1 MEARQRIDLSS
12 SCRPS
17 DNPMPMKQ
25 ISKFFPLLPM
35 MMVLAS
41 CQTENPEKEAISE
54 GEMIKI
60 EKSVLKDKIMGG
72 WAGQVIGCTYGGPTE
87 FQWNGT
93 MIGDHV
99 PIPWDED
106 QMLWWFENSP
116 GLYDDVYMDL
126 TFVQVFED
134 HGLDATAE
142 LHARAF
148 ANSEYPLWHANQ
160 AARYNILNG
169 IMPPASG
176 HWKNNPHADDIDFQI
191 EADFA
196 GLMSP
201 GMINAAAEI
210 TDPIAHIMNYGDGWY
225 GGVFVAAMYSQAF
238 VSDNIHFV
246 VREALKAIPEQ
257 SRFYKTIADVIQWHQ
272 MYPDD
277 WKRTWF
283 EIQKKWTA
291 EKGCPDGVFK
301 AFNIDASVN
310 AAYIVLGL
318 LYGDG
323 DYGKT
328 IDISTRAGYDSD
340 CNPANAAGILGTIM
354 GYGNIPDYWKQGLD
368 KVESKK
374 FAYTD
379 MSLLDVYDIGYG
391 HALQMVERN
400 GGKVLEEQ
408 VEIKYQ
414 KVKPVRFEES
424 FQGLYPVKRISN
436 TWTDLWRGFGSGKQ
450 EFKEKFTGSAVV
462 ISGRVEKENPNLS
475 EYELSLDV
483 YLNDAFME
491 TVVMPTRQ
499 NLRKHEIYWNYE
511 LPEKDYEIRLVPK
524 DFPEG
529 YQLVVNALI
538 IYSKTD
544 PGIQTYF

>member
-1 MEARQRIDLSS
+1 
-12 SCRPS
+12 
-17 DNPMPMKQ
+17 MPMKLRLKFLVLLATVFSLFNCSSEK
-25 ISKFFPLLPM
+25 SK
-35 MMVLAS
+35 
-41 CQTENPEKEAISE
+41 EKNFRE
-54 GEMIKI
+54 GEIIQLK
-60 EKSVLKDKIMGG
+60 KSVLKDKIMGG

-99 PIPWDED
+99 PIPWDEN
-106 QMLWWFENSP
+106 QMLWWYENAP

-126 TFVQVFED
+126 TFVQVFEE
-134 HGLDATAE
+134 HGLDAPAE
-142 LHARAF
+142 LHAKAF
-148 ANSEYPLWHANQ
+148 ANAEYPLWHANQ

-169 IMPPASG
+169 IAPPASG

-201 GMINAAAEI
+201 GMINAASKI

-238 VSDNIHFV
+238 VSEDIHFI
-246 VREALKAIPEQ
+246 VRESLKAIPEQ

-272 MYPDD
+272 MYPED
-277 WKRTWF
+277 WKWTWF

-291 EKGCPDGVFK
+291 EKGCPDGFFK

-318 LYGDG
+318 LYGNG

-340 CNPANAAGILGTIM
+340 CNPSNAAGILGAMM
-354 GYGNIPDYWKQGLD
+354 GYSNIPDYWKQGLD

-379 MSLLDVYDIGYG
+379 ISLLEVYEIGYG
-391 HALQMVERN
+391 HALQMIERN
-400 GGKVLEEQ
+400 GGKIEEEQ
-408 VEIKYQ
+408 VEIQYQ
-414 KVKPVRFEES
+414 KVQAVRFEES
-424 FQGLYPVKRISN
+424 FEGLYPVKRISK
-436 TWTDLWRGFGSGKQ
+436 TWGDLWSGFGPGKE
-450 EFKEKFTGSAVV
+450 EFKEKFIGSAVV
-462 ISGRVEKENPNLS
+462 VSGRVEKRNPNLPD
-475 EYELSLDV
+475 YELSLDV
-483 YLNDAFME
+483 YLNDEFME
-491 TVVMPTRQ
+491 TIIMPTKQ
-499 NLRKHEIYWNYE
+499 NLRKHEVYWNYE
-511 LPEKDYEIRLVPK
+511 LPEEEYEIRLVPK

-529 YQLVVNALI
+529 YQLVVNAVI
-538 IYSKTD
+538 IYSNTD
-544 PGIQTYF
+544 PGNQTYY